1 MPGKLSEEV
10 LHKALL
16 HVEDLMGRILTPF
29 ILLGDTA
36 KFITTDSLFGLEK
49 IQVGVFEKEL
59 IESNL
64 RTLETLVGDI
74 RTDYGFGYVVG
85 GVPVEIHII
94 KKSIPVFENPDHV
107 FYRAGEY
114 AIPNPMNEYKK
125 VGWLI

>member
-1 MPGKLSEEV
+1 MPGKLSENV

-36 KFITTDSLFGLEK
+36 KGVKKESLAGLDK
-49 IQVGVFEKEL
+49 IQVGVMEKEL

-94 KKSIPVFENPDHV
+94 KKNIPIFENPDHA

-114 AIPNPMNEYKK
+114 AIPNPIEEYSKAR
-125 VGWLI
+125 WLI